1 MIFTGWAE
9 MQDPGSVAQG
19 QGQGGMIQEVLA
31 SMGAGG
37 TINAVCCWPQK
48 IVLVRFRAKACGI
61 VNRSTG
67 RVTGPMDESA
77 GGRVM
82 SDTTCIFILDAY
94 QVYLN
99 TADLP
104 FVKATWPH
112 LVRAAQWQINR
123 TIEGDGFP
131 HHLQVRFEH
140 LPVVECLRPE
150 LPAYRT
156 RTITCAWISTR
167 TRRTLGSRTSR
178 R

>member
-1 MIFTGWAE
+1 MWIA
-9 MQDPGSVAQG
+9 GSA
-19 QGQGGMIQEVLA
+19 
-31 SMGAGG
+31 
-37 TINAVCCWPQK
+37 
-48 IVLVRFRAKACGI
+48 
-61 VNRSTG
+61 G

-123 TIEGDGFP
+123 TIEGNGFP
-131 HHLQVRFEH
+131 HHLQVCFTPCLAIGRWWLRTDWHEPCLQNTYDYLGLDKYPNAAYSGFTH
-140 LPVVECLRPE
+140 LAAMRAMVKMAKAVGDSTGLSAECDAR
-150 LPAYRT
+150 
-156 RTITCAWISTR
+156 
-167 TRRTLGSRTSR
+167 
-178 R
+178 

>member
-1 MIFTGWAE
+1 
-9 MQDPGSVAQG
+9 
-19 QGQGGMIQEVLA
+19 
-31 SMGAGG
+31 
-37 TINAVCCWPQK
+37 
-48 IVLVRFRAKACGI
+48 
-61 VNRSTG
+61 
-67 RVTGPMDESA
+67 MDESA

-131 HHLQVRFEH
+131 HHLQVSASN
-140 LPVVECLRPE
+140 PCLVTGRWW
-150 LPAYRT
+150 LSA
-156 RTITCAWISTR
+156 
-167 TRRTLGSRTSR
+167 
-178 R
+178 

>member
-1 MIFTGWAE
+1 
-9 MQDPGSVAQG
+9 
-19 QGQGGMIQEVLA
+19 
-31 SMGAGG
+31 
-37 TINAVCCWPQK
+37 
-48 IVLVRFRAKACGI
+48 
-61 VNRSTG
+61 
-67 RVTGPMDESA
+67 MDESA

-131 HHLQVRFEH
+131 HHLQV
-140 LPVVECLRPE
+140 LQILAYCTVVIGRSAGC
-150 LPAYRT
+150 
-156 RTITCAWISTR
+156 
-167 TRRTLGSRTSR
+167 
-178 R
+178 

>member
-1 MIFTGWAE
+1 MA
-9 MQDPGSVAQG
+9 
-19 QGQGGMIQEVLA
+19 
-31 SMGAGG
+31 
-37 TINAVCCWPQK
+37 
-48 IVLVRFRAKACGI
+48 
-61 VNRSTG
+61 G

-140 LPVVECLRPE
+140 VPVVECLMPE

-167 TRRTLGSRTSR
+167 TRRTLASLTSR

>member
-1 MIFTGWAE
+1 
-9 MQDPGSVAQG
+9 
-19 QGQGGMIQEVLA
+19 
-31 SMGAGG
+31 
-37 TINAVCCWPQK
+37 
-48 IVLVRFRAKACGI
+48 
-61 VNRSTG
+61 
-67 RVTGPMDESA
+67 MDESA

-150 LPAYRT
+150 LPACRT